1 MTYTLG
7 IDIGSYESK
16 GALVC
21 VRTGGIVAQAAHP
34 HEMLVPRPG
43 WAEHRPEEDWW
54 GDAVRITRQLIAES
68 GIDSSDI
75 AALAVSAIG
84 PCMLPVDAEG
94 RPLMNGVLYGV
105 DTRAEKEIACLNA
118 GIGKDEILAT
128 CGNALTSQSVG
139 PKILWLKRNRPD
151 LYARTCKIL
160 TSTSFITHRLTG
172 EYVIDH
178 YTAANFSPLYDVG
191 RLGWSDALTGEIIPL
206 DRLPK
211 LCWSSEI
218 AGFVTARAAA
228 ETGLAQGTPV
238 TCGTID
244 AAAEAVSVGVRDPG
258 DMMMMYGSTVF
269 VIQVTGEPVRDP
281 RLWYAPWLVPGQH
294 ASMAGLATSGTL
306 THWFRDQF
314 ARELLRDEAFHKLA
328 SEAAESPPC
337 SNGLIVLPYFSGERT
352 PIHDPRAKGVLFG
365 MNLTHARGDIYR
377 ALIEGIAMGTAHV
390 IETYRDVGA
399 TPDRVLAVGGGTRNS
414 LWLQSTSDF
423 GDVPQTVSKISVGAS
438 YGDAFLAA
446 LAVGLVQWKDM
457 AAWNPPAEKVNPK
470 RLAMHDRHY
479 RLFLRLYEQTK
490 DIAAELSEG
499 LEAADQQ

>member
-7 IDIGSYESK
+7 IDIGTYESK

-21 VRTGGIVAQAAHP
+21 VRTGRIVAQAAHP

-54 GDAVRITRQLIAES
+54 GDTVRLIRQLIAA
-68 GIDSSDI
+68 SDI
-75 AALAVSAIG
+75 EPDDVAALAVSAIG
-84 PCMLPVDAEG
+84 PCMLPVDADG
-94 RPLMNGVLYGV
+94 MPLMNGVLYGV
-105 DTRAEKEIACLNA
+105 DTRAEKEIAYLNA
-118 GIGKDEILAT
+118 AIGEDEILAT

-139 PKILWLKRNRPD
+139 PKVLWLKRNHPD
-151 LYARTCKIL
+151 LHARTHKIL

-172 EYVIDH
+172 EYAIDH

-191 RLGWSDALTGEIIPL
+191 KLGWSDTLTGEIIPV

-228 ETGLAQGTPV
+228 ETGLAEGTPV

-244 AAAEAVSVGVRDPG
+244 AAAEAVSVGVRSPG
-258 DMMMMYGSTVF
+258 DMMMMYGSTIF
-269 VIQVTGEPVRDP
+269 VIQVTGAPVRDP

-314 ARELLRDEAFHKLA
+314 ARELDRDKAFPRLA

-337 SNGLIVLPYFSGERT
+337 ANGLIMLPYFSGERT

-365 MNLTHARGDIYR
+365 LNLTHARGDICR
-377 ALIEGIAMGTAHV
+377 AMIEGIAMGTAHV

-399 TPDRVLAVGGGTRNS
+399 NPDRVLAVGGGTRNP

-423 GDVPQTVSKISVGAS
+423 GDVPQIVSTISVGAS

-446 LAVGLVQWKDM
+446 VAVGQVEWTDI
-457 AAWNPPAEKVNPK
+457 AAWNPPAETVTPQ

-479 RLFLRLYEQTK
+479 RRFLRLYEQTK
-490 DIAAELSEG
+490 DIAAELSED
-499 LEAADQQ
+499 LESAGQ